1 MGTKY
6 NIGDKVRIKRGK
18 HCGKVG
24 IISKIADF
32 RLYGRRTFMVTIDK
46 NDGGAY
52 VSYELELLS
61 PVKDEVLEKQIDDK
75 RNETHNFMSSK
86 VVLLFDSDTF
96 KKLDSKTVQEIK
108 QNATK
113 INIDG
118 TVLKNRYGDVNI
130 KEKVLYIS
138 LKEAQK
144 MYKAGGQYKEFALK
158 LFTED
163 ELNPKPKIPHTW
175 EEYCNDFYP
184 YEKHMHYTP
193 EFAHGFKKEDCDA
206 LIAYGRLIR
215 LRRAW
220 VGNWNPNWADSDQVK
235 YCIKWN
241 YSKLDVL
248 TNKSICQPMNFPT
261 EEMADEFLKCFGD
274 LLEKAKGLY

>member
-6 NIGDKVRIKRGK
+6 NIGDKVKIKRGQHK
-18 HCGKVG
+18 GKIGV
-24 IISKIADF
+24 IESLADF
-32 RLYGRRTFMVTIDK
+32 RLYGRRTFIVNCNNWK
-46 NDGGAY
+46 EAF

-61 PVKDEVLEKQIDDK
+61 PAKSEVLEKAINDK
-75 RNETHNFMSSK
+75 KNETHNFMSSK

-118 TVLKNRYGDVNI
+118 TVLKNRYGDVNV
-130 KEKVLYIS
+130 KEKVLYLS

-144 MYKAGGQYKEFALK
+144 MYKAGGYNKEFALK

-163 ELNPKPKIPHTW
+163 ELNPKPRFPHTW
-175 EEYCNDFYP
+175 EEYCDNFYDN
-184 YEKHMHYTP
+184 EKYPHYYP
-193 EFAHGFKKEDCDA
+193 NFAHGFKKEDYDA

-220 VGNWNPNWADSDQVK
+220 VGDWNPNWADLGQVK

-261 EEMADEFLKCFGD
+261 EKMADEFLKCFGD